1 MPKVEYVLYG
11 KKFESEKETTILN
24 ISLQAGVPH
33 TCVCGGNARCSTC
46 RVIIV
51 EGLEFCAPRNAK
63 EQALAERLHFNPRI
77 RLACQT
83 KITGDVKL
91 RRLALDDEDVELVNQ
106 LKSGGKPGSI
116 GEEKKIA
123 IMFAD
128 IRKFTTFV
136 EPLPPYDV
144 IHVLNRYFHQMA
156 QIVHRHG
163 GYIDNYMGD
172 GLLALF
178 GVENS
183 AEAPLRAVAAGIEML
198 EAMDRLNSYVE
209 TLYEKRLQIGIGI
222 HYGEVVIGALGSFTK
237 KRETV
242 VGDAVNLASRIEAA
256 NKELGTS
263 LLISQD
269 VYEQVKN
276 QVRVGQRIQMRVRGK
291 SGKCTVYEV
300 IGMNA

>member
-11 KKFESEKETTILN
+11 KKFETERETTILKV
-24 ISLQAGVPH
+24 SLQAGVPH

-51 EGLEFCAPRNAK
+51 EGLEFCTPRNAK
-63 EQALAERLHFNPRI
+63 EQALAERLHFDSRI

-106 LKSGGKPGSI
+106 LKWGGTPGSV

-123 IMFAD
+123 IMFTD
-128 IRKFTTFV
+128 IRKFTAFV

-144 IHVLNRYFHQMA
+144 IHVLNRYFHQMG

-183 AEAPLRAVAAGIEML
+183 AEATLRAVAAGIEML
-198 EAMDRLNSYVE
+198 EAMDRLNFYIE
-209 TLYEKRLQIGIGI
+209 TLYEKRLQISIGI
-222 HYGEVVIGALGSFTK
+222 HYGEVIIGALGFFTE

-269 VYEQVKN
+269 VYDQVKN
-276 QVRVGQRIQMRVRGK
+276 QVQVRQRIQMRVRGK